1 MRLVGSFRRVK
12 KKGQKG
18 LKKGLKEEKKVEN
31 KMAGSDVS
39 SIAFP

>member
-12 KKGQKG
+12 KRGDRRG
-18 LKKGLKEEKKVEN
+18 ETKKAGN
-31 KMAGSDVS
+31 KIPGSDVS

>member
-12 KKGQKG
+12 KRKAI
-18 LKKGLKEEKKVEN
+18 KKNEKAGN
-31 KMAGSDVS
+31 KIPGACVS